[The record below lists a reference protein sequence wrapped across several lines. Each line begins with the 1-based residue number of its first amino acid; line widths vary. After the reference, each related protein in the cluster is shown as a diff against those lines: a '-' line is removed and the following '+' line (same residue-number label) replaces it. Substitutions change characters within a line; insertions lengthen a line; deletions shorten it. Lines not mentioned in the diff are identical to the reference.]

1 LSYPRWD
8 PAVDKPGQETAIT
21 VSFRTNGKVPIGGNV
36 VMSLPASYHGT
47 GTALSVSFTEPSS
60 AAGTISGGYEE
71 WKVTMQT
78 AIPEDTIVSME
89 IQGLKTPEEE
99 MKASQGK
106 IYTTGIDGYAIDNR
120 TLFVDSLTFGRNNL
134 QSGHQYGAFCP
145 NSCSRHGTCRNF
157 GKCTCY
163 HRPGTTDPAWIE
175 NDCSLRT
182 CSKGKAWTDLASG
195 NHKAHSV
202 AECSMAGTCN
212 RKSGQCECF
221 AGYEGGACERSMC
234 PNNCNGRGRCVT
246 QEILAY
252 EASKTY
258 SEPWDAQKEA
268 GCVCDLGARGP
279 DCSLEECPTQSDPR
293 FAKGNTFGRDCSG
306 RGICDYSSGICQ
318 CFAGFYGTACQVKT
332 EFG

>member
-1 LSYPRWD
+1 MGGEYLTPIFDLGVGSITVEIGGSGGSYISLYEYDDGSLTTDHAPLLTHYPQNTGDMAAFEWSAAELKPYLGKTVFLRIVDRSTTGYISLDNLKYPALWKIDEGAATLAAVPAGRLLSYPRWD

-71 WKVTMQT
+71 W
-78 AIPEDTIVSME
+78 
-89 IQGLKTPEEE
+89 
-99 MKASQGK
+99 KASQGK

-202 AECSMAGTCN
+202 AECSMAG
-212 RKSGQCECF
+212 
-221 AGYEGGACERSMC
+221 
-234 PNNCNGRGRCVT
+234 
-246 QEILAY
+246 
-252 EASKTY
+252 
-258 SEPWDAQKEA
+258 
-268 GCVCDLGARGP
+268 
-279 DCSLEECPTQSDPR
+279 
-293 FAKGNTFGRDCSG
+293 
-306 RGICDYSSGICQ
+306 
-318 CFAGFYGTACQVKT
+318 
-332 EFG
+332 